1 MVVIQDIV
9 ERDSIES
16 QADSQASDLFSIS
29 RILRVWLTRLL
40 VGLASRPVRS
50 G

>member
-1 MVVIQDIV
+1 MVVEDI

-16 QADSQASDLFSIS
+16 QADSKASGLFLD
-29 RILRVWLTRLL
+29 RGILRNRLTRVF
-40 VGLASRPVRS
+40 VGLASRPVRA